1 MGILRHATAAWRAPL
16 IYQNILIYFDLVLVC
31 VSMNQPSLQ
40 SVADYPQVGGNP
52 DDIAAFLKAA
62 GDPLRLQ
69 ILHVLSNDAFGAL
82 ELSTLFAMK
91 QNAMSHHLKLLSNAH
106 LVNSRREGTHLFYR
120 RNWPQN
126 NHRALAS
133 AILQTTDGLQL
144 PAEVKERLD
153 DIRQLRAEKSREFF
167 RANADKFRQQQ
178 DLIASFPQYGE
189 VVLATLNNDSKLGAK
204 TVLEVGPGEGELLPG
219 LCQRFDQ
226 VIALDN
232 SAEMLAK
239 AKRRSGKHK
248 LDGIKFILGDTS
260 SADIRGLEVD
270 VITLNMVLH
279 HTPTPSAII
288 RDLAD
293 HLKPGGLLLITEL
306 CHHDQDWAREAC
318 GDLWLGFEP
327 EELTQWAT
335 QANLIDVG
343 SEFLALKN
351 GFTIQ
356 LRQFRQPEKV
366 AGLRTSK
373 GNTP

>member
-1 MGILRHATAAWRAPL
+1 
-16 IYQNILIYFDLVLVC
+16 
-31 VSMNQPSLQ
+31 MNQTSLK
-40 SVADYPQVGGNP
+40 SVEDYANTGVNP
-52 DDIAAFLKAA
+52 DDIATFLKAA

-82 ELSTLFAMK
+82 ELSTVFAMK
-91 QNAMSHHLKLLSNAH
+91 QNAMSHHLKLLSNSG
-106 LVNSRREGTHLFYR
+106 LVSSRREGTHLFYR
-120 RNWPQN
+120 RHWPQDN
-126 NHRALAS
+126 QRELAT
-133 AILQTTDGLQL
+133 AILQATDRLLL
-144 PAEVKERLD
+144 PPEVKERLD
-153 DIRQLRAEKSREFF
+153 DIRRLRAEKSQEFF

-189 VVLATLNNDSKLGAK
+189 AVLATLDGEPSIGNK
-204 TVLEVGPGEGELLPG
+204 TVLEVGPGEGELLRG
-219 LCQRFDQ
+219 LYQRFDR

-232 SAEMLAK
+232 SAEMLARARK
-239 AKRRSGKHK
+239 IASDNG
-248 LDGIKFILGDTS
+248 LNSIQFVLGDTT
-260 SADIRGLEVD
+260 SAELDAVAVD

-288 RDLAD
+288 KDLAAR
-293 HLKPGGLLLITEL
+293 LKTGGLLLGTEL

-327 EELTQWAT
+327 EELSYWAS
-335 QANLIDVG
+335 QASLKDAG

-356 LRQFRQPEKV
+356 LRRFRQPEKIT
-366 AGLRTSK
+366 GLRTSK